1 MGALW
6 SRGSVNLFSCAVHHK
21 GQTKSML
28 YSTNYKGKD
37 KFAIGVFLHEIYLK
51 EIVMDSDIQTKII
64 WSNRPSSEFKN
75 RFMQQLIDNL
85 SLQYKKKFI
94 RKFSATSHGK
104 GVIDGIGRNVKS
116 NVRCKVTTMKKDR
129 PIVQESESFAEF
141 AQKLAPSTKIKH
153 FSDEEIA
160 NYIKTNPF
168 RTSIS
173 VNGIF
178 NMHVLVVDG
187 SKTQLCKNF
196 AYHKMGAKADINIE
210 RNEHKYSDNDEM

>member
-37 KFAIGVFLHEIYLK
+37 KFAIGVFLHEI
-51 EIVMDSDIQTKII
+51 
-64 WSNRPSSEFKN
+64 
-75 RFMQQLIDNL
+75 
-85 SLQYKKKFI
+85 
-94 RKFSATSHGK
+94 
-104 GVIDGIGRNVKS
+104 
-116 NVRCKVTTMKKDR
+116 
-129 PIVQESESFAEF
+129 
-141 AQKLAPSTKIKH
+141 